1 MKMTAEEALR
11 HAGPLVT
18 ERIWARVQQGLPH
31 YIWMWGRGK
40 EKSGICSHCHYVM
53 IGREEMEWDS
63 WPNNDPYLDQEEMRP
78 FAWPGWYKKEA
89 TGESDCRHGQQGY
102 CPNCGSLITYRDMAR
117 GHESLCDRLYY
128 VDYRKSVE
136 GPEIMVMVGY
146 EEAASWKKPLHE
158 WMPAGEIAPDIR
170 IEPCVICI
178 FQRGRRGQRFMRKWL
193 WEPIWEREA
202 DGRLPV
208 RGYLGPFRRAAQ
220 CNDCYMP
227 FGKTSGIPYLRH
239 RQDFKD
245 ALSGTWWGMI
255 GEAVGLHEN
264 QGAITRIPEMDAIS
278 STPCV
283 EYLAKLGMEEL
294 ARVAIDRRPYRDCP
308 LNLRGKDACS
318 VLGISPD
325 AWGWLKGHGKKPDV
339 GYLKIA
345 RLIDE
350 KGIRLSLADIWQLS
364 RVQGFHGLSM
374 LLERCRDAGHMRKCL
389 RYILKKGIGA
399 NDYADHL
406 RILTELGLSPQD
418 QEMAYPNDFR
428 RIHAL
433 LSQRIKVRADRVAAE
448 KLAAFLQSL
457 RGYCFS
463 AFGLVLSPIPTI
475 PDVVKEGQA
484 LHHCVGTYASRY
496 ANGQTILCTLREESA
511 LDTPLYTVE
520 FSTLTGS
527 MVQCRGDHNR
537 TRPQDEERLEGF
549 WRVFNLM
556 RRDATAISTA
566 RKGRAA

>member
-1 MKMTAEEALR
+1 M
-11 HAGPLVT
+11 GPD
-18 ERIWARVQQGLPH
+18 WPH
-31 YIWMWGRGK
+31 
-40 EKSGICSHCHYVM
+40 
-53 IGREEMEWDS
+53 
-63 WPNNDPYLDQEEMRP
+63 NDPYLDDLEQYP
-78 FAWPGWYKKEA
+78 FATQGWNRRSRPLGDA
-89 TGESDCRHGQQGY
+89 PIHGAAGY
-102 CPNCGSLITYRDMAR
+102 CPKCGAEITYRDMAR
-117 GHESLCDRLYY
+117 GRASLCDRLYY
-128 VDYRKSVE
+128 VDWRQSVN
-136 GPEIMVMVGY
+136 GPETVVMVGY
-146 EEAASWKKPLHE
+146 EVAASWKKPLNE

-178 FQRGRRGQRFMRKWL
+178 FQRGRRGQRFMRKWI

-227 FGKTSGIPYLRH
+227 FGKTASIPYLRH

-255 GEAVGLHEN
+255 GEAVGLHEE

-278 STPCV
+278 SAPCV
-283 EYLAKLGMEEL
+283 EYLAKLGMTEL
-294 ARVAIDRRPYRDCP
+294 ARVAIDRSPYRDCP

-345 RLIDE
+345 RLIDG

-364 RVQGFHGLSM
+364 RVQGFPGLSM
-374 LLERCRDAGHMRKCL
+374 MLERCLDAGHMRKCL

-399 NDYADHL
+399 HDYADHL
-406 RILTELGLSPQD
+406 RMLSDLGLSNQD

-433 LSQRIKVRADRVAAE
+433 LSQRVKVREDRAAAE
-448 KLAAFLQSL
+448 KLAAFLEQL
-457 RGYCFS
+457 RGYRFS

-484 LHHCVGTYASRY
+484 LHHCVGTYANRY
-496 ANGQTILCTLREESA
+496 AMGQTILCTLREESA

-556 RRDATAISTA
+556 RREAGAISPA

>member
-11 HAGPLVT
+11 HAGQLVT
-18 ERIWARVQQGLPH
+18 EKIEQRVQQGLPH

-40 EKSGICSHCHYVM
+40 EKSGICSHCHEVLS
-53 IGREEMEWDS
+53 GREQLMGLDWAC
-63 WPNNDPYLDQEEMRP
+63 NDPYLDDLERYP
-78 FAWPGWYKKEA
+78 FATQGWNKRSRPLGDA
-89 TGESDCRHGQQGY
+89 PIHGAAGY
-102 CPNCGSLITYRDMAR
+102 CPNCGAEITYRDMAR
-117 GHESLCDRLYY
+117 GHDSLCDRLYY
-128 VDYRKSVE
+128 VDYRKSAE
-136 GPEIMVMVGY
+136 GPETMVMVGY
-146 EEAASWKKPLHE
+146 EVAASWKKPLHE
-158 WMPAGEIAPDIR
+158 GLPAGEIAPDIS

-193 WEPIWEREA
+193 
-202 DGRLPV
+202 
-208 RGYLGPFRRAAQ
+208 GPFRRAAQ

-227 FGKTSGIPYLRH
+227 FGKKSGIPYLRH

-255 GEAVGLHEN
+255 GDAVGLHED

-294 ARVAIDRRPYRDCP
+294 ARVAIDRSPYRDCP

-364 RVQGFHGLSM
+364 RVQGFHGISM
-374 LLERCRDAGHMRKCL
+374 LLERCRDAGPMRKCL

-406 RILTELGLSPQD
+406 RILAELGLSPQD

-433 LSQRIKVRADRVAAE
+433 LSQRIKVRVDRAAAE
-448 KLAAFLQSL
+448 KLAAFLESL

-463 AFGLVLSPIPTI
+463 AYGLVLNPIPTI

-484 LHHCVGTYASRY
+484 LHHCVGTYANRY
-496 ANGQTILCTLREESA
+496 ANGQTILCTLREENA

-556 RRDATAISTA
+556 RREATAISPA

>member
-1 MKMTAEEALR
+1 MKMTAEEALC

-18 ERIWARVQQGLPH
+18 EKIWQRVQQGLPH

-40 EKSGICSHCHYVM
+40 EKSGICSHCHEVM
-53 IGREEMEWDS
+53 DGREQLMGPD
-63 WPNNDPYLDQEEMRP
+63 WPHNDPYLDDLEQYP
-78 FAWPGWYKKEA
+78 FATQGWNRRSRPLGDA
-89 TGESDCRHGQQGY
+89 PIHGAAGY
-102 CPNCGSLITYRDMAR
+102 CPKCGAEITYRDMAR
-117 GHESLCDRLYY
+117 GRASLCDRLYY
-128 VDYRKSVE
+128 VDWRQSVN
-136 GPEIMVMVGY
+136 GPETVVMVGY
-146 EEAASWKKPLHE
+146 EVAASWKKPLNE

-178 FQRGRRGQRFMRKWL
+178 FQRGRRGQRFMRKWI

-227 FGKTSGIPYLRH
+227 FGKTASIPYLRH

-255 GEAVGLHEN
+255 GEAVGLHEE

-278 STPCV
+278 SAPCV
-283 EYLAKLGMEEL
+283 EYLAKLGMTEL
-294 ARVAIDRRPYRDCP
+294 ARVAIDRSPYRDCP

-345 RLIDE
+345 RLIDG

-364 RVQGFHGLSM
+364 RVQGFPGLSM
-374 LLERCRDAGHMRKCL
+374 MLERCLDAGHMRKCL

-399 NDYADHL
+399 HDYADHL
-406 RILTELGLSPQD
+406 RMLSDLGLSNQD

-433 LSQRIKVRADRVAAE
+433 LSQRVKVREDRAAAE
-448 KLAAFLQSL
+448 KLAAFLEQL
-457 RGYCFS
+457 RGYRFS

-484 LHHCVGTYASRY
+484 LHHCVGTYANRY
-496 ANGQTILCTLREESA
+496 AMGQTILCTLREESA

-556 RRDATAISTA
+556 RREATAISPA